1 MKKQIFIGV
10 IVLSLIIPILSSAKA
25 DVAQTENKGIKIE
38 NREQKM
44 ENIMVRASTTQLQ
57 LENRENIMER
67 IRARI
72 ASSTASTSGK
82 KMEQYNVRLQ
92 KQYEQ
97 RERARERL
105 LGKETKIIETIGK
118 IADKIAERINI
129 LEAKGLDMAVAS
141 AKLIEADTKI
151 AELTNEANDLS
162 SLLETEI
169 TEENKETLFQEIR
182 ASQVII
188 RDLARAT
195 HALLVDTIKEITKV
209 LPKNN

>member
-1 MKKQIFIGV
+1 
-10 IVLSLIIPILSSAKA
+10 
-25 DVAQTENKGIKIE
+25 
-38 NREQKM
+38 
-44 ENIMVRASTTQLQ
+44 
-57 LENRENIMER
+57 
-67 IRARI
+67 
-72 ASSTASTSGK
+72 
-82 KMEQYNVRLQ
+82 MEQYNVRLQ